1 VRRWL
6 LALLL
11 GATAAQAQQSLDL
24 RVRSVTEGVVH
35 SLREVHA
42 TSAAGI
48 SPAVAAQGQIG
59 LPSELDSGP
68 VVGSVVSRPFGGASS
83 ANKWHVGSV
92 GTPEMQSR
100 FAGTGYEVVVT
111 MDDGER
117 RVFRPRD
124 PARFGIGER
133 VTVRSGELEPI

>member
-6 LALLL
+6 LAILF
-11 GATAAQAQQSLDL
+11 GTTAAEAQQSLDL
-24 RVRSVTEGVVH
+24 RIRPVTEGVVH
-35 SLREVHA
+35 SVREVHA
-42 TSAAGI
+42 ASGSGT
-48 SPAVAAQGQIG
+48 SPAIAAQGQIG

-83 ANKWHVGSV
+83 GGNWHLGAA

>member
-6 LALLL
+6 PALLL
-11 GATAAQAQQSLDL
+11 VATAGHAQQSLDL
-24 RVRSVTEGVVH
+24 RMRPVTEGVVH
-35 SLREVHA
+35 SLREVRAASA
-42 TSAAGI
+42 TGV
-48 SPAVAAQGQIG
+48 SPASAAQGQIG

-83 ANKWHVGSV
+83 AGKWHFGAA
-92 GTPEMQSR
+92 GTPEVQSR

-133 VTVRSGELEPI
+133 VTVRSGELEPL